1 MMLQS
6 YAAAGDDAVREA
18 VARRHITLQQAVADL
33 TGADELEVRTFFATG
48 FVVTVSTALALP
60 GKRTDAA
67 WGAWLLEQITRD
79 Q

>member
-6 YAAAGDDAVREA
+6 YGAAGDEAVREA
-18 VARRHITLQQAVADL
+18 VARRHIALQHAVADL
-33 TGADELEVRTFFATG
+33 TGADELQVRTFFATG
-48 FVVTVSTALALP
+48 LVVTISTALALP
-60 GKRTDAA
+60 GNRTDAV